1 MVDGTISY
9 LYEPMDELVDILDE
23 QGNPTGQSCLKS
35 EAHRK
40 GLWHPTIHVWL
51 YNKDGKVLI
60 QQRGKHK
67 DTHPLLWDVSVAG
80 HVASGENIP
89 LAAVRE
95 VQEEVGLIISEA
107 DLEPIGTFKAIHKI
121 SEDFIDAELHHLFL
135 CELKVPLT
143 ALTKQESEV
152 DALELIPLFRFAEE
166 TWGLANTAKYVPHGP
181 TYYKTIV
188 KEIKS
193 RI

>member
-1 MVDGTISY
+1 VDEY
-9 LYEPMDELVDILDE
+9 VDILDE
-23 QGNPTGQSCLKS
+23 HGNPTGQSCLKS
-35 EAHRK
+35 EAHLK
-40 GLWHPTIHVWL
+40 GLLHPTVHVWL
-51 YNKDGKVLI
+51 YTKDGRVLI

-80 HVASGENIP
+80 HVASGEDIP

-95 VQEEVGLIISEA
+95 VQEEIGLTVSEK
-107 DLEPIGTFKAIHKI
+107 DLEFIGTYKAIHKI
-121 SEDFIDAELHHLFL
+121 AEDFIDAELHHIFL
-135 CELKVPLT
+135 CVLTVPLEK
-143 ALTKQESEV
+143 LTKQDSEV
-152 DALELIPLFRFAEE
+152 DDLALIPLFKFAEE

>member
-1 MVDGTISY
+1 
-9 LYEPMDELVDILDE
+9 MDERVDILDE
-23 QGNPTGQSCLKS
+23 QGQPTGKSCLKS

-40 GLWHPTIHVWL
+40 GLLHPTVHIWL
-51 YNKDGKVLI
+51 YTQDGRVLI

-80 HVASGENIP
+80 HVASGEDIAK
-89 LAAVRE
+89 AAVRE
-95 VQEEVGLIISEA
+95 VQEEVGLSISEK
-107 DLEPIGTFKAIHKI
+107 DLEPIGTFKAVHKI
-121 SEDFIDAELHHLFL
+121 AADFIDAELHHIFL
-135 CELKVPLT
+135 CKLTVPLG
-143 ALTKQESEV
+143 ALTKQDSEV
-152 DALELIPLFRFAEE
+152 DALDLIPLFKFAEE

-188 KEIKS
+188 KAIKS

>member
-1 MVDGTISY
+1 
-9 LYEPMDELVDILDE
+9 MDELVDILDE

-51 YNKDGKVLI
+51 YNKDGKVLL
-60 QQRGKHK
+60 QQRGKNK
-67 DTHPLLWDVSVAG
+67 ETHPLLWDVSVAG
-80 HVASGENIP
+80 HVASGEPIIT
-89 LAAVRE
+89 AAIRE
-95 VQEEVGLIISEA
+95 VEEEVGYQITEA
-107 DLEPIGTFKAIHKI
+107 DLESIGTFKAIHKI
-121 SEDFIDAELHHLFL
+121 SEDFIDAEFHHLFL
-135 CELKVPLT
+135 CELKTPFQN
-143 ALTKQESEV
+143 LTKQESEV
-152 DALELIPLFRFAEE
+152 EAMELIPLFRFAEE

-188 KEIKS
+188 KEIKK

>member
-1 MVDGTISY
+1 
-9 LYEPMDELVDILDE
+9 MDEYVDILDE

-40 GLWHPTIHVWL
+40 GLLHPTIHVWL
-51 YNKDGKVLI
+51 YTKDGRVLI

-80 HVASGENIP
+80 HVSAGENIP

-95 VQEEVGLIISEA
+95 VEEEVGLSITVN
-107 DLEPIGTFKAIHKI
+107 DLESIGTFKAVHKI
-121 SEDFIDAELHHLFL
+121 SENFIDAELHHIFL
-135 CELKVPLT
+135 CELKVPLS
-143 ALTKQESEV
+143 ALIKQDSEV
-152 DALELIPLFRFAEE
+152 DDLALIPLFQFAEE
-166 TWGLANTAKYVPHGP
+166 TWGLANVAKYVPHGP